1 MPRALTVAWVCAVLL
16 AACGDDSNGSD
27 DPDGDGGRDSG
38 PAKPRLAVEIG
49 TPSPKGDLGF
59 VALEDGGDIPLNTF
73 GQGGTHAELA
83 VRAIGFG
90 NKAFV
95 DITLENLD
103 SGATVGS
110 LPSSRPQLL
119 ICRETPKG
127 ACDMLPFYVMTGG
140 LAEPSQKDG
149 LRIRVIAE
157 VHTEGGDE
165 ASASREGVLRK
176 VF

>member
-1 MPRALTVAWVCAVLL
+1 MPRTLLVTFVCAVLL
-16 AACGDDSNGSD
+16 AACGDDG
-27 DPDGDGGRDSG
+27 DGDNEGDDGGRDSG
-38 PAKPRLAVEIG
+38 PAKPRLTVEIG

-59 VALEDGGDIPLNTF
+59 VALEEGGDIPLNTF

-95 DITLENLD
+95 DLTLENLD

-149 LRIRVIAE
+149 LRIRVIAD
-157 VHTEGGDE
+157 VHTEDGEE
-165 ASASREGVLRK
+165 ASTSREGVLRK

>member
-1 MPRALTVAWVCAVLL
+1 MPRALTVVWVCAVLL
-16 AACGDDSNGSD
+16 AACGEDGGGD
-27 DPDGDGGRDSG
+27 DGDGGGRDSG
-38 PAKPRLAVEIG
+38 RSKPRFAVEIG
-49 TPSPKGDLGF
+49 TPSPSGDLGF
-59 VALEDGGDIPLNTF
+59 VPLEDGGDISLNTF

-95 DITLENLD
+95 DVTLENLD
-103 SGATVGS
+103 SGATVAT

-119 ICRETPKG
+119 ICREKPQG
-127 ACDMLPFYVMTGG
+127 ACDMLPIYVMTGG

-149 LRIRVIAE
+149 LRIRVIAD
-157 VHTEGGDE
+157 VHGEGGDE
-165 ASASREGVLRK
+165 ATASREGVLRK